1 MQKKFGVKDS
11 FCMGLIIDTNKNL
24 IKEYFIDLV
33 KRFDIDQSLLIF
45 KNNELLYSNNS
56 GQNVAA
62 ISNTSFS
69 LRENLH
75 KDIREIINVMS
86 DIDETNNRLILIISD
101 SNINLKTLYLYNKS
115 RNRLVDHKFNIEL
128 IKADDYKIVGELF
141 E

>member
-1 MQKKFGVKDS
+1 MKDS

-33 KRFDIDQSLLIF
+33 KRFDIDLSLLIF